1 MVEVDAGDR
10 LTLDVT
16 VEFRAAYDNVTLAF
30 AVRDVTRDLYVYGTN
45 SEQVGVP
52 PCSVRAGD
60 VRRFTFCFQANLT
73 RGVYGVELAVEDHD
87 RHRFAA
93 LVRGACH
100 FHVVENVTYD
110 GIANLYLTGREGA
123 AVRNLPEA
131 RPALAR

>member
-1 MVEVDAGDR
+1 MA
-10 LTLDVT
+10 
-16 VEFRAAYDNVTLAF
+16 
-30 AVRDVTRDLYVYGTN
+30 RDLYVYGTN

-52 PCSVRAGD
+52 PCSVRPGD
-60 VRRFTFCFQANLT
+60 VRRFTFSFQANLT
-73 RGVYGVELAVEDHD
+73 RGVYGIELAVEDHD

-100 FHVVENVTYD
+100 FHVVEYVTFD

-123 AVRNLPEA
+123 SVETLPDV